1 MYVRPES
8 QRRGQAGPLQA
19 GTADEPGGHRPG
31 DREVE
36 KKAAACSE
44 AIDGAP
50 AAAIE
55 LADGS
60 IVTGKTGP
68 LLGAASS
75 ALLNA
80 LKRLAG
86 IDQEIDLVSAR
97 AIAPI
102 QTLKTNYLGS
112 KNPRLHPVETLM
124 ALSITSATSEVAA
137 CVLAG
142 LEQLRG
148 CDAFFSVI
156 ISADDEQVLRRL
168 GINVCCEPKFE
179 RSTLF
184 HA

>member
-1 MYVRPES
+1 M
-8 QRRGQAGPLQA
+8 
-19 GTADEPGGHRPG
+19 
-31 DREVE
+31 E

-86 IDQEIDLVSAR
+86 IDQEIDLVSSK
-97 AIAPI
+97 AIEPI
-102 QTLKTNYLGS
+102 QQLKTTYLGS
-112 KNPRLHPVETLM
+112 KNPPPAHGRDFDRPVQLGLREPHRRRGDAGTAQTARL
-124 ALSITSATSEVAA
+124 
-137 CVLAG
+137 
-142 LEQLRG
+142 
-148 CDAFFSVI
+148 
-156 ISADDEQVLRRL
+156 
-168 GINVCCEPKFE
+168 
-179 RSTLF
+179 
-184 HA
+184 